1 LGVLTL
7 ALIGFVGGLLAG
19 VSPCIL
25 PVLPVI
31 FLSGGTRGA
40 GGARVP
46 GARVSGARS
55 GDAQVSAARSGDA
68 RVSAAR
74 SGDARVSPAR
84 RVRAPVAVVAG
95 LTLSFSL
102 VTLFGALLLRAL
114 PLPDD
119 VIRWAGLVVLVLL
132 GIAMMVPR
140 FEELLQRP
148 FARIP
153 QRRPGERGGF
163 VLGLALGAVFV
174 PCAGPVLAAIT
185 VAGATGRIGVRTV
198 VLTVAF
204 AIGTAIPLLMFA
216 MAGQQLAQRLRAF
229 RRHQRGV
236 RAVAGGVVILLAL
249 ALTFNLTDPLQRL
262 VPDYTAAGNNALNKG
277 LSVGTG
283 ALADCA
289 HYSGSAKLQD
299 CGPAP
304 QISGITQWLNS
315 PPLTMASLKGSVVL
329 VDFWAYSCINCQRAI
344 GHVTAWYDAYK
355 GSGLQVIGVH
365 TPEYAFE
372 KEPGNV
378 AAGAQRLGITY
389 PVALDNA
396 YTTWDNYSNDSW
408 PADYLIDA
416 TGTVRYAY
424 IGEGDYPGTE
434 SLIRDLLSAARPGID
449 LPAKTQVPDT
459 TPTST
464 TQTPEAYLGS
474 GRANSYVGATPLAP
488 GTATFS
494 YPPSIPDDQFA
505 LTGTWQVSEES
516 LTAVAGA
523 GITVNYDASDIYL
536 DVGGTGTITATV
548 DGKTTAYQVS
558 GAPNI
563 YTVLH
568 RASEERGIL
577 KLTLSPGLNAYSF
590 TFG

>member
-1 LGVLTL
+1 VLTL

-25 PVLPVI
+25 PVLPVV
-31 FLSGGTRGA
+31 FLSGGVR
-40 GGARVP
+40 RE
-46 GARVSGARS
+46 
-55 GDAQVSAARSGDA
+55 
-68 RVSAAR
+68 
-74 SGDARVSPAR
+74 R
-84 RVRAPVAVVAG
+84 RVRAPYLIVAG

-153 QRRPGERGGF
+153 QRGPGGRGGF
-163 VLGLALGAVFV
+163 VLGLALGAVYV

-185 VAGATGRIGVRTV
+185 VAGATGRIGLRTV
-198 VLTVAF
+198 VLTIAF
-204 AIGTAIPLLMFA
+204 AAGTAIPLLMFA
-216 MAGQQLAQRLRAF
+216 LAGRQMTQRLRAF
-229 RRHQRGV
+229 RRHQRGI
-236 RAVAGGVVILLAL
+236 RATAGVAVILLAV

-262 VPDYTAAGNNALNKG
+262 VPDYTAAGNNALNRG
-277 LSVGTG
+277 LNSGTG
-283 ALADCA
+283 DLAACA
-289 HYSGSAKLQD
+289 RYSGPATLQD

-304 QISGITQWLNS
+304 EIGGIAQWLNS
-315 PPLTMASLKGSVVL
+315 APLTIASLKGSVVL

-344 GHVTAWYDAYK
+344 THVSAWYNAYK
-355 GSGLQVIGVH
+355 GSGFQVIGVH

-372 KEPGNV
+372 KVPSNV
-378 AAGAQRLGITY
+378 ASGAQRLGITY
-389 PVALDNA
+389 PVALDND
-396 YTTWDNYSNDSW
+396 YTTWDNFTNNSW

-416 TGTVRYAY
+416 TGRVRYVF

-434 SLIRDLLSAARPGID
+434 SLIRELLSSAHPSAD

-459 TPTST
+459 TPTSM
-464 TQTPEAYLGS
+464 TQTPETYLGS
-474 GRANSYVGATPLAP
+474 GRANSYVGSTPLIP
-488 GTATFS
+488 GTATFA
-494 YPPSIPDDQFA
+494 YPPSIEDDAFG
-505 LTGTWQVSEES
+505 LTGTWTVTDES
-516 LTAVAGA
+516 ITAGANA
-523 GITVNYDASDIYL
+523 GITLNYDAAEIYL
-536 DVGGTGTITATV
+536 DVGGTGTVTANV
-548 DGKTTAYQVS
+548 DGQTTAYPVS

-563 YTVLH
+563 FTVLH
-568 RASEERGIL
+568 RAGEERGIL
-577 KLTLSPGLNAYSF
+577 KLTLSPGLSAYSF

>member
-1 LGVLTL
+1 MRSVVHLFPHTRKPMHKFPSRLRASADGRPVGWRPEVRVFTL

-31 FLSGGTRGA
+31 FLTGA
-40 GGARVP
+40 QG
-46 GARVSGARS
+46 
-55 GDAQVSAARSGDA
+55 
-68 RVSAAR
+68 
-74 SGDARVSPAR
+74 R
-84 RVRAPVAVVAG
+84 RPTVVRRTRAPYLVVAG
-95 LTLSFSL
+95 LTLSFS
-102 VTLFGALLLRAL
+102 VITLLGALLLRAL
-114 PLPDD
+114 PVPDD
-119 VIRWAGLVVLVLL
+119 VIRWAGLAVLVLL

-140 FEELLQRP
+140 FEELIQRP

-185 VAGATGRIGVRTV
+185 VAGATGRIGWRTV

-204 AIGTAIPLLMFA
+204 AVGTAIPLLVFA
-216 MAGQQLAQRLRAF
+216 LAGRQLAQRLRAF
-229 RRHQRGV
+229 RQHQRAL
-236 RAVAGGVVILLAL
+236 RATAGAVVILLAF

-262 VPDYTAAGNNALNKG
+262 VPDYTAAGNNALNRG
-277 LSVGTG
+277 LSGGTG
-283 ALADCA
+283 VLADCA
-289 HYSGSAKLQD
+289 QYSGAAKLQD

-304 QISGITQWLNS
+304 EIGGIAQWLNS
-315 PPLTMASLKGSVVL
+315 APLTIAGLKGSVVL

-344 GHVTAWYDAYK
+344 THVTAWYNAYK
-355 GSGLQVIGVH
+355 SIGFQVIGVH

-372 KEPGNV
+372 KVPGNV

-389 PVALDNA
+389 PVALDND
-396 YTTWDNYSNDSW
+396 YTTWNNFSNNSW

-416 TGTVRYAY
+416 AGNVRYVF

-434 SLIRDLLSAARPGID
+434 SLIRDLLGAAHPGAN
-449 LPAKTQVPDT
+449 LPAKTQVADT
-459 TPTST
+459 TPTSM
-464 TQTPEAYLGS
+464 TQTPESYLGS
-474 GRANSYVGATPLAP
+474 GRANSYVGSTPLVP

-494 YPPSIPDDQFA
+494 YPQSIPDDQFG
-505 LTGTWQVSEES
+505 LTGTWTVTDES
-516 LTAVAGA
+516 ITAGAGA
-523 GITVNYDASDIYL
+523 GITLNYDANDIYL
-536 DVGGTGTITATV
+536 DVGGTGTVTATV
-548 DGKTTAYQVS
+548 DGKTTTYAVS

-568 RASEERGIL
+568 RTSEERGIL
-577 KLTLSPGLNAYSF
+577 KLTLTPGLSAYSF

>member
-1 LGVLTL
+1 VLTL

-31 FLSGGTRGA
+31 FLTGA
-40 GGARVP
+40 QGRRPAVVR
-46 GARVSGARS
+46 RT
-55 GDAQVSAARSGDA
+55 SA
-68 RVSAAR
+68 
-74 SGDARVSPAR
+74 PYL
-84 RVRAPVAVVAG
+84 VVAG

-102 VTLFGALLLRAL
+102 ITLLGALLLRAL
-114 PLPDD
+114 PLPSD

-140 FEELLQRP
+140 FEELIQRP

-153 QRRPGERGGF
+153 QRRAGERGGF

-185 VAGATGRIGVRTV
+185 VAGATGRIGWRTV

-204 AIGTAIPLLMFA
+204 AIGTAIPLLAFA
-216 MAGQQLAQRLRAF
+216 LAGRQLGQRLRAF
-229 RRHQRGV
+229 RQHQRGL
-236 RAVAGGVVILLAL
+236 RATAGVVVILLAF

-277 LSVGTG
+277 LSAGTG

-289 HYSGSAKLQD
+289 QYSGAAKLQD

-304 QISGITQWLNS
+304 QIGGITQWLNS
-315 PPLTMASLKGSVVL
+315 APLTMAGLKGSVVL

-344 GHVTAWYDAYK
+344 THVTAWYNAYK
-355 GSGLQVIGVH
+355 SSGFQVIGVH

-372 KEPGNV
+372 KVPGNV

-389 PVALDNA
+389 PVALDND
-396 YTTWDNYSNDSW
+396 YTTWNNFSNNSW

-416 TGTVRYAY
+416 AGNVRYVF

-434 SLIRDLLSAARPGID
+434 SLIRDLLDAAHPGAN

-459 TPTST
+459 TPTSM
-464 TQTPEAYLGS
+464 TQTPETYLGS
-474 GRANSYVGATPLAP
+474 GRANSYVGSTPLVP

-494 YPPSIPDDQFA
+494 YPQSIPDDQFG
-505 LTGTWQVSEES
+505 LTGTWTVTDES
-516 LTAVAGA
+516 LTAGTGA
-523 GITVNYDASDIYL
+523 GITLNYDAEDIYL
-536 DVGGTGTITATV
+536 DVGGTGTVTATV
-548 DGKTTAYQVS
+548 DGKTTTYPVS

-568 RASEERGIL
+568 RTTEERGLL
-577 KLTLSPGLNAYSF
+577 KLTLTPGLSVYSF